1 MDTSKFVIDNDYN
14 FRVKYYSESDN
25 CKTLVKA
32 TVNSAGDDLYAAED
46 VEILRRSNA
55 MVSLD
60 LRIAIPTGFFGKI
73 FSKSGLFMR
82 HKITAE
88 AGVIVSDY
96 RGVVYVLLFNHS
108 DEKFSVRIGQR
119 IAQVVFFENFN
130 VKFDSVENAYEL
142 PRSERNEN
150 GFGSTGNF

>member
-1 MDTSKFVIDNDYN
+1 M
-14 FRVKYYSESDN
+14 
-25 CKTLVKA
+25 
-32 TVNSAGDDLYAAED
+32 YAADD
-46 VEILRRSNA
+46 VDILPRSNA

-60 LRIAIPTGFFGKI
+60 LRVAIPTGFFGKI
-73 FSKSGLFMR
+73 FSRSGLFVR

-88 AGVIVSDY
+88 ADVFDPGY

-108 DEKFSVRIGQR
+108 DEKFSVRVGQR
-119 IAQVVFFENFN
+119 IAQVAFFEKLN

-142 PRSERNEN
+142 PRSERDEN

>member
-119 IAQVVFFENFN
+119 IAQVLFLKILMLN
-130 VKFDSVENAYEL
+130 L
-142 PRSERNEN
+142 IRSKMLMNCQDLK
-150 GFGSTGNF
+150 GMKMDLV

>member
-32 TVNSAGDDLYAAED
+32 TVNSAGDNLYAAED

-60 LRIAIPTGFFGKI
+60 LRITIPTGFFGKI

-119 IAQVVFFENFN
+119 IAQVFFLKILMLN
-130 VKFDSVENAYEL
+130 L
-142 PRSERNEN
+142 IRSKMLMNCQDLK
-150 GFGSTGNF
+150 GMKMDLV